1 MLLYLEFGPGSGGVV
16 LWVVFLFLARMA
28 ILFSMA
34 EQFVLFYRGRYEKL
48 FCAIILNLGQCLRKK
63 CHLKIFLSLGL
74 VAFLFSGAE
83 LLKNIFV

>member
-16 LWVVFLFLARMA
+16 FLFLARVA

-34 EQFVLFYRGRYEKL
+34 EQFVQFYRGRYEKL

-63 CHLKIFLSLGL
+63 CHLKRLSLQL
-74 VAFLFSGAE
+74 
-83 LLKNIFV
+83 